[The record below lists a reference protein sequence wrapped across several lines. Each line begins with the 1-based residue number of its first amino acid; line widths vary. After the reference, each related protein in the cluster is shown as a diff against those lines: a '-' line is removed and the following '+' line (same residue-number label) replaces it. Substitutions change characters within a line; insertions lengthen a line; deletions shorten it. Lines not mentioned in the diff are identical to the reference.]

1 MHSVKPTVNQELI
14 AAAMRH
20 FLVALVTVEGEAPP
34 AALLLCGSCEGH
46 PEEGRPSPH
55 PCKRDETS
63 CGIVLEKTIERT
75 RSPKPF
81 IAADKAVHVAFQIP
95 LVPST
100 ASMTLKGSSLDS
112 VMRVMGRTGTSSSC
126 PSTSARTCAPTPTAQ
141 TSPAVR
147 VSRNMKKDQEGIYV
161 YISI

>member
-1 MHSVKPTVNQELI
+1 M
-14 AAAMRH
+14 AR
-20 FLVALVTVEGEAPP
+20 VTVEGEAPP

-46 PEEGRPSPH
+46 PEEGRPSHH

-75 RSPKPF
+75 RNPKPV
-81 IAADKAVHVAFQIP
+81 IAADKAALVVFQIP

-112 VMRVMGRTGTSSSC
+112 VIRVMGRTGTSSSC
-126 PSTSARTCAPTPTAQ
+126 PSTSARTCSHPNST
-141 TSPAVR
+141 
-147 VSRNMKKDQEGIYV
+147 DQSSSSCKLKYGKRPRGNVCV